1 MRGLFKPKC
10 FFHWKQCYATL
21 KAHLKLSAV
30 WSLNSDTK
38 LTYDFNA
45 RKIQS
50 CWACSSIQVAFLGSV
65 SSRCRGKI
73 VCGALSR
80 HEVTVH
86 GDLFHRKRSC
96 GPRKQYK
103 TSPESFASD
112 TTVTIKP
119 AYHTCSITH
128 SMPHLGWDYFQGSQN
143 MSIRAYSHDAWLKSP
158 HRTWNMD
165 AKAANTL
172 LNSWKCSRFF

>member
-45 RKIQS
+45 RKIQKDS
-50 CWACSSIQVAFLGSV
+50 ELLSLQFDPGGISGICQPMSWQNCLQGAV
-65 SSRCRGKI
+65 SRQ
-73 VCGALSR
+73 
-80 HEVTVH
+80 VTVH

-96 GPRKQYK
+96 GPRKK
-103 TSPESFASD
+103 PAPESFASD

-143 MSIRAYSHDAWLKSP
+143 MSIRA
-158 HRTWNMD
+158 
-165 AKAANTL
+165 
-172 LNSWKCSRFF
+172 